1 MLDPK
6 QTPMYTPTANDTPPT
21 ITITPSLTIDAHS
34 ATGSIVQTV
43 WDHHN
48 TSVDTGT
55 APSDPG
61 VHFENDGGDEKMQG
75 LDTRHEQPI
84 SSEAS
89 EAAGSTN
96 PALDRAYVSAAIPV
110 IPATASADD
119 LEDHKIATSPGI
131 EARITEEPPV
141 AGGVTASTPEPP
153 SSPEEK
159 TKPLR
164 QGYDVTTGTF
174 YYFREATP
182 PPKPKQVEHEHASG
196 KDGQEDVTMNE
207 EEDGEDEKSRG
218 STSEP
223 ERSSSPPSSA
233 LPGLMRTRR
242 RPRISYAEPYS
253 TRDSESRSPSPTGQP
268 RTRRISIPKRIYG
281 KRGSRQL
288 PGPDGCPP
296 PPSLRGGMT
305 PRDCYL
311 PLIPTNIQ
319 PVEGIKQMTME
330 QKTQLALQLG
340 GRPLRKKELVY
351 VMERM
356 DPELKN
362 TTDRGWLVRNFA
374 QIFWV

>member
-6 QTPMYTPTANDTPPT
+6 QTPLYTPTADDTPPT

-34 ATGSIVQTV
+34 VTGSIVQSV
-43 WDHHN
+43 WDNHK
-48 TSVDTGT
+48 TSVNTGT
-55 APSDPG
+55 APRDLG

-75 LDTRHEQPI
+75 LDARDRHEQPI
-84 SSEAS
+84 SSV
-89 EAAGSTN
+89 AAGPTS

-110 IPATASADD
+110 TPATAPADD
-119 LEDHKIATSPGI
+119 LEDHKVPTSPAF
-131 EARITEEPPV
+131 EVRTTEDPPV
-141 AGGVTASTPEPP
+141 AGEVTTSTSEPGSIKAP
-153 SSPEEK
+153 SSAEEK
-159 TKPLR
+159 DKPLR

-174 YYFREATP
+174 YYFHEATP
-182 PPKPKQVEHEHASG
+182 PPKPEQVEDVH
-196 KDGQEDVTMNE
+196 EDVTMNE
-207 EEDGEDEKSRG
+207 DEDEDGEEEKSRG
-218 STSEP
+218 SASEP

-253 TRDSESRSPSPTGQP
+253 MRDSESRSPSPTGQP
-268 RTRRISIPKRIYG
+268 RTRRISIPKRVYG

-305 PRDCYL
+305 PKDCYL

-356 DPELKN
+356 DPDLKN
-362 TTDRGWLVRNFA
+362 NTDRGWLVRNFA
-374 QIFWV
+374 QIFRV